1 MRPLLYGAIATVSFI
16 VASVGS
22 SLITTV
28 VRPDKPGDLKQ
39 PVEQRI
45 GDPKPPIQKVKEPE
59 NTSTPEVKTEQQQPA
74 APEEA
79 PTISAAPAPKPPAPA
94 PRGPGNID
102 APPPPRP
109 ATRGPGNLDEPYY
122 PPSYPTQIGPGN
134 L

>member
-22 SLITTV
+22 SLITTA

-59 NTSTPEVKTEQQQPA
+59 KTSTPEVKTEQQQPA

-79 PTISAAPAPKPPAPA
+79 PTVSAAPAPKPPAPA
-94 PRGPGNID
+94 SRGPGNID
-102 APPPPRP
+102 APPPQRP

>member
-22 SLITTV
+22 SLITTA
-28 VRPDKPGDLKQ
+28 VRPDKPGDLKE

-45 GDPKPPIQKVKEPE
+45 GDSKPPIQKVKEPE
-59 NTSTPEVKTEQQQPA
+59 KTSTPEVKTEQRQPA

-79 PTISAAPAPKPPAPA
+79 LTVSAAPAPKPPAPA
-94 PRGPGNID
+94 PRGPGDID

>member
-22 SLITTV
+22 SLITTA
-28 VRPDKPGDLKQ
+28 VRPDKPGDLKE

-59 NTSTPEVKTEQQQPA
+59 KTSTPEVKTEQQQPA

-79 PTISAAPAPKPPAPA
+79 PTVSAAPAPKPPAPA